1 MQIRRQRPRTAANGF
16 EKQDEAS
23 EAFKD
28 IIIKYN
34 IINDMTRHKLSGA
47 GAAIPTPFTP
57 DGRVDYPALARTIDY
72 IIDGGVDFIV
82 ALGTTAET
90 PTLYL
95 HERAVVAMFI
105 KNHIAGRVPLVIGVG
120 GNSTSEVLDQ
130 LREFDL
136 RGADAILSVTPYY
149 NKPSQEG
156 LYQHFKTVSEHSPLP
171 IILYNVPGRTG
182 VNMTAA
188 TTIRVAGDFP
198 NVIGIKEASG
208 KIDQIQE
215 ILDWRSRDFLVL
227 SGDDALTLDLMSRGA
242 DGVISVAVNAF
253 PRKMMTCIDL
263 AKKGDFE
270 GAHKAYECLEEAVTA
285 LFAEG
290 NPTGVKCAMSVLG
303 LIGNT
308 LRLPLVPG
316 TPQLEARFK
325 ELIAKYD
332 LN

>member
-188 TTIRVAGDFP
+188 TTIRIAGDFP

-208 KIDQIQE
+208 KIDP
-215 ILDWRSRDFLVL
+215 D
-227 SGDDALTLDLMSRGA
+227 SGDTRLAEQGFSGALG
-242 DGVISVAVNAF
+242 
-253 PRKMMTCIDL
+253 
-263 AKKGDFE
+263 
-270 GAHKAYECLEEAVTA
+270 
-285 LFAEG
+285 
-290 NPTGVKCAMSVLG
+290 
-303 LIGNT
+303 
-308 LRLPLVPG
+308 
-316 TPQLEARFK
+316 
-325 ELIAKYD
+325 
-332 LN
+332 

>member
-1 MQIRRQRPRTAANGF
+1 MSQSLFRG
-16 EKQDEAS
+16 
-23 EAFKD
+23 
-28 IIIKYN
+28 
-34 IINDMTRHKLSGA
+34 SGVA
-47 GAAIPTPFTP
+47 LVTPMTP
-57 DGRVDYPALARTIDY
+57 DGIDFPALGRLIEWHIASGTD
-72 IIDGGVDFIV
+72 
-82 ALGTTAET
+82 ALVLCATTGEGA
-90 PTLYL
+90 TLTYA
-95 HERAVVAMFI
+95 ERAEIIERSVRQV
-105 KNHIAGRVPLVIGVG
+105 NGRVPVIVG
-120 GNSTSEVLDQ
+120 TGSNNTASAIALS
-130 LREFDL
+130 REACAA
-136 RGADAILSVTPYY
+136 GADGVLVVTPYY

-188 TTIRVAGDFP
+188 TTIRIAGDFP

>member
-1 MQIRRQRPRTAANGF
+1 MIKGSIVALVSPMF
-16 EKQDEAS
+16 E
-23 EAFKD
+23 
-28 IIIKYN
+28 
-34 IINDMTRHKLSGA
+34 
-47 GAAIPTPFTP
+47 
-57 DGRVDYPALARTIDY
+57 DGTIDY
-72 IIDGGVDFIV
+72 DSYRNLIEMHIAAGTNAIV
-82 ALGTTAET
+82 AVGTTGESPTVDYDEHNELVRVAVET
-90 PTLYL
+90 AAGRIP
-95 HERAVVAMFI
+95 V
-105 KNHIAGRVPLVIGVG
+105 IAGTGS
-120 GNSTSEVLDQ
+120 NSTKEAIELSAYAASV
-130 LREFDL
+130 
-136 RGADAILSVTPYY
+136 GADATLQVVPYY
-149 NKPSQEG
+149 NKPTQEG
-156 LYQHFKTVSEHSPLP
+156 LFQHFKAISEAVDIP

-188 TTIRVAGDFP
+188 TTIRIAGDFP

-270 GAHKAYECLEEAVTA
+270 GARKAYECLEEAVTA